1 MSENQH
7 YHEKASENLSV
18 AFFLNL
24 IFVIIVAIG
33 GILTNSVTILADVLH
48 DFNDTITIAL
58 SWILEKFAGKENT
71 ETYTYGYDRLSLLG
85 AAITSIFVISGSI
98 IILYESFSRL
108 FTSVTPDAQG
118 MLIVAILGILFKGI
132 SVLKLRKGITFNEK
146 TVLIHIL
153 SDVLRWIAVLFV
165 SLILMFY
172 NLPILDPLISILISL
187 WVLINILR
195 ILFET
200 IKVLMQRVPHGFD
213 LDSYKKDVL
222 AISNVESIENIHV
235 WSLDGITDILTVKIK
250 LGDIYR
256 LNEIKEEIEKIS
268 KDKYSIDETTI
279 EFVF

>member
-1 MSENQH
+1 MLKNQH
-7 YHEKASENLSV
+7 YHEEASENLSV

-85 AAITSIFVISGSI
+85 AGITSIFVISGSI

-222 AISNVESIENIHV
+222 AISNVESIENIHA

-279 EFVF
+279 EFIF

>member
-71 ETYTYGYDRLSLLG
+71 KTYTYGYDRLSLLG